1 MTTVNKKL
9 IQEVKSP
16 FHSYLLFS
24 NFSSELVKQ
33 AKMFAMLLAFDSK
46 DYAEHPDINVIDS
59 ENINT
64 LGVEDIRDVINKDS
78 LSPIEGRY
86 KVVIFPPVKSL
97 TEEASNA
104 LLKTIEEPS
113 SRSIFIILSSGK
125 FWSHARDDS
134 QNTILSTIK
143 SRCRTIFLESE
154 NEIKFDFSTLDF
166 EKFLDGTYLN
176 LDIEKNLVEKLQEAT
191 QDLKEINETESERI
205 KRYQIFLN
213 TINEFVSNFDETRN
227 ITSNSVLIES
237 LTYLGSSLITQENLD
252 QDYYDFILKLEI
264 AMQEISSGMRP
275 QIVLSNL
282 TINSGSNE

>member
-1 MTTVNKKL
+1 LTTVNKKL
-9 IQEVKSP
+9 IQEVESP

-46 DYAEHPDINVIDS
+46 DYAEHPDINIIDS

-213 TINEFVSNFDETRN
+213 TINEFISNFDETRN

>member
-9 IQEVKSP
+9 IQEVESP

-46 DYAEHPDINVIDS
+46 DYSEHPDIKIIDS
-59 ENINT
+59 ENLNT

-252 QDYYDFILKLEI
+252 QGYYDFILKLEI

>member
-1 MTTVNKKL
+1 LTTVNKKL
-9 IQEVKSP
+9 IQEVESP

-46 DYAEHPDINVIDS
+46 DYDEHPDINIIDS

-213 TINEFVSNFDETRN
+213 TINEFISNFDETRN